1 MKGNSMLRIFIGYDS
16 REHVPYEVCKHSI
29 RRHSSAPVDIIKL
42 EHRELRRQGLFD
54 RPWRIEGNGQYWDIT
69 DGKPFST
76 EFSHTRFL
84 VPEICRR
91 NGMTEGWAMFCDS
104 DFLFRAD
111 VCELFDMVNN
121 DYAVMCV
128 KHDYTLDDGIKMDG
142 MVQQNYNKK
151 LWSSLVL
158 WNIGHPK
165 NNTMDRTKANHS
177 DGSYL
182 HQFGWLDNSD
192 IGTLPHS
199 WNYVPDVSPDTN
211 VVKAVHYSLGGPW
224 FRDYRETEY
233 AKEWLNE
240 VEHLNSIRGRFK
252 I

>member
-1 MKGNSMLRIFIGYDS
+1 MKGNNMLRVFIGYDS
-16 REHVPYEVCKHSI
+16 REHVAYEVCKHSM
-29 RRHSSAPVDIIKL
+29 RRHASSPIDTIKL
-42 EHRELRRQGLFD
+42 EHRALRKQKLFD
-54 RPWRIEGNGQYWDIT
+54 RPWSIEGNGQYHDTT

-91 NGMTEGWAMFCDS
+91 NGMTEGWALFCDC
-104 DFLFRAD
+104 DFLFLTD
-111 VCELFDMVNN
+111 VAELFDHANKQ
-121 DYAVMCV
+121 YAVMCV
-128 KHDYTLDDGIKMDG
+128 KHDYNPEEGVKMDG

-165 NNTMDRTKANHS
+165 NKTMDKTKANHA

-182 HQFGWLDNSD
+182 HQFSWLDDSD
-192 IGTLPHS
+192 IGSIPHS
-199 WNYVPDVSPDTN
+199 WNYVPSVSPDTN
-211 VVKAVHYSLGGPW
+211 VVKAVHFSLGGPW
-224 FRDYRETEY
+224 LPDYRETEY
-233 AKEWLNE
+233 AKEWYKEL
-240 VEHLNSIRGRFK
+240 EHMNSIRDKFT

>member
-1 MKGNSMLRIFIGYDS
+1 MLRIFIGYDS

-128 KHDYTLDDGIKMDG
+128 KHDYNPDEGIKMDG
-142 MVQQNYNKK
+142 MVQQNYNKIMVFAC
-151 LWSSLVL
+151 SLEY
-158 WNIGHPK
+158 
-165 NNTMDRTKANHS
+165 RTSQK
-177 DGSYL
+177 
-182 HQFGWLDNSD
+182 
-192 IGTLPHS
+192 
-199 WNYVPDVSPDTN
+199 
-211 VVKAVHYSLGGPW
+211 
-224 FRDYRETEY
+224 
-233 AKEWLNE
+233 
-240 VEHLNSIRGRFK
+240 
-252 I
+252 